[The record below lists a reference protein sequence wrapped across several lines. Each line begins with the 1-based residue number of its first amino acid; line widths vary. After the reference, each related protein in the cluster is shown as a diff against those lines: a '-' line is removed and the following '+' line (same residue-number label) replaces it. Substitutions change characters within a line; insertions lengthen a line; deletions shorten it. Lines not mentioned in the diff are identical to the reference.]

1 MVSFDYT
8 EEQQL
13 FRQAVHEWCQKRLP
27 LEVIRQMDKSG
38 KQPEGLIKAMGD
50 MGLLIMTAP
59 ENHGGSGADWVT
71 ACIAA
76 EELAYH
82 DISCAIPTYFLL
94 HSSWGFVVDKYASE
108 EVRAKFVQPAIR
120 GEGFVGIATTESG
133 GGSDIG
139 ALRTVAKKDGND
151 WIINGEKMYISG
163 TEEVQKLGGGYWI
176 TARTAPAPSPQAAHK
191 GITGFFVPIN
201 TPGVEVAKRFDD
213 VGRMGISTGGF
224 TMKNV
229 KVPDTYRLGKEGEG
243 FYPTMEGFEGA
254 RILIAATCLGSAQ
267 RILEIGMDYM
277 KQRKAFGNPIGK
289 FEGIQFELADDWT
302 ELEAS
307 KSLIYRTAW
316 MIDEKYKHNRFSPLE
331 VTKYVSACKLKVPP
345 LAMHIAEHAM
355 IWMGA
360 YGYSQEC
367 PIDMAWRGIMSYCV
381 GAEGALNIQR
391 IIIGR
396 ELLGKEFI
404 PYK

>member
-13 FRQAVHEWCQKRLP
+13 FRQTVHEWCQKRLP

-71 ACIAA
+71 ACITA

-82 DISCAIPTYFLL
+82 DISCAIPVYFLL

-108 EVRAKFVQPAIR
+108 EIRTKFVQPAIR

-277 KQRKAFGNPIGK
+277 KQRKAFGSTLWDRQVIRQRLSMLAAKVEAARCLVYQAAWLDAQNRDCIKEVSMVKALCGELVNEVMYACQQFHGGMGYIRESAIERMVRDARVQAIG
-289 FEGIQFELADDWT
+289 GGAT
-302 ELEAS
+302 EVMLE
-307 KSLIYRTAW
+307 
-316 MIDEKYKHNRFSPLE
+316 E
-331 VTKYVSACKLKVPP
+331 VAKRL
-345 LAMHIAEHAM
+345 
-355 IWMGA
+355 
-360 YGYSQEC
+360 
-367 PIDMAWRGIMSYCV
+367 
-381 GAEGALNIQR
+381 
-391 IIIGR
+391 
-396 ELLGKEFI
+396 
-404 PYK
+404 